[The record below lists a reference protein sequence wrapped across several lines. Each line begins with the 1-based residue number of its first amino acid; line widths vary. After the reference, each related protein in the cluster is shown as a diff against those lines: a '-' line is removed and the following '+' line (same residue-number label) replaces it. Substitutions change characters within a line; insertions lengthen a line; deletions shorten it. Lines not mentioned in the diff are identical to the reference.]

1 MKKISLTFL
10 GVLLSITQIGYSQDN
25 VLRCKEEKTSQ
36 IPYWVGVTEPTS
48 WTTSHN
54 YYDSDN
60 NTYVVITSSTENE
73 ITKLSE
79 MTEYV
84 YDESKKLKNQ
94 TVFYWREDWGNW
106 LKSTKFEY
114 EYADDKV
121 AKVVKWTFDQDIPKM
136 DGFTEYV
143 FDVDGQLIKETSYV
157 YSEETDNSSI
167 DESII
172 YSNFVTFDKP
182 ITGEVMT
189 MDYST
194 MELYMSSKFQITY
207 DEDFNPILK
216 IVQVKNYEKRSDF
229 IDDNKEEW
237 IYSNGKNT
245 EHVTY
250 NMDYE
255 TMTFRANKKEVN
267 HYDESTGELMASD
280 LYTYDMPDTEF
291 QWNKSGVYERKY
303 SNIYNSD
310 NTPKDITLTAVEN
323 KVNTVKISWMAP
335 TNTSGTIGYKI
346 IRDGVVVSKDAIT
359 ATEYVDQSITNGKH
373 TYMVQSIYDGEESNV
388 SSIEI
393 INVLDPTC
401 LPPTELKV
409 TLVEYNEPMMEYNVT
424 LEWAAPISENTVLGY
439 NVYRDEVRMNSSMVK
454 KLTYKDQV
462 YEEEKYKYQVS
473 AIYETGESPL
483 SEAIDVVIKQSN
495 INDVN
500 DEKISIYPNPAK
512 TRIYFSVEVSQGI
525 IYDMCGRAVKYI
537 TQNSDFVDVS
547 NLKRGIYTIV
557 LKSQDNNKQIDK
569 IIIK

>member
-10 GVLLSITQIGYSQDN
+10 GVLLSIAQIGYSQDN

-36 IPYWVGVTEPTS
+36 IPYWTGGTAPTS

-60 NTYVVITSSTENE
+60 NIYIVTTSSTEND
-73 ITKLSE
+73 ITTLSE
-79 MTEYV
+79 MTEYT
-84 YDESKKLKNQ
+84 YNDSKLLKSQ
-94 TVFYWREDWGNW
+94 TIFYWRGDLGNW

-114 EYADDKV
+114 EYIDNKV
-121 AKVVKWTFDQDIPKM
+121 ARVVKWTFDKDIPKM
-136 DGFTEYV
+136 NGFKEYV
-143 FDVDGQLIKETSYV
+143 FDNEGQLIKETSYV

-216 IVQVKNYEKRSDF
+216 IVQVKNYADKADF
-229 IDDNKEEW
+229 IDDSKEEW
-237 IYSNGKNT
+237 IYSDCKNT

-250 NMDYE
+250 NVDYE
-255 TMTFRANKKEVN
+255 TMSFKADKKEVH
-267 HYDESTGELMASD
+267 HYDESTGELVGSD

-291 QWNKSGVYERKY
+291 KWNKSGIYERKY
-303 SNIYNSD
+303 SNAYNSN
-310 NTPKDITLTAVEN
+310 NTPQDLTLTTVDNEVNAV
-323 KVNTVKISWMAP
+323 KVSWIAP

-346 IRDGVVVSKDAIT
+346 IRDGVVVSKEAI
-359 ATEYVDQSITNGKH
+359 AVTEYVDKSVANGEH
-373 TYMVQSIYDGEESNV
+373 AYMVQSIYNDEESNV
-388 SSIEI
+388 SSIKT

-409 TLVEYNEPMMEYNVT
+409 TLIEYKEAMMEYNVT
-424 LEWAAPISENTVLGY
+424 LEWAAPISENAVLGY
-439 NVYRDEVRMNSSMVK
+439 HVYRDEARMNSSMIK

-462 YEEEKYKYQVS
+462 YEEGTYKYQVS

-483 SEAIDVVIKQSN
+483 SEAIDVTIKQSN
-495 INDVN
+495 VN
-500 DEKISIYPNPAK
+500 NVNEQKILIYPNPA
-512 TRIYFSVEVSQGI
+512 TTSIYFSAEVSQGI
-525 IYDMCGRAVKYI
+525 IYDMCGRVVKYI
-537 TQNSDFVDVS
+537 PQNSNFVDVS
-547 NLKRGIYTIV
+547 ELKQGIYTIV